1 MSEAEGIALLL
12 LARKPSSPLADYP
25 ENEDTSFMSLSR
37 LALLGAALVLFTNTP
52 APAAQ
57 ARTGAAPATNISLH
71 FDPAGTHI
79 RFTVK
84 SLLHDARGSFKLK
97 GGALAV
103 DPTSGLAQGEILVD
117 ATTGTTGNKATD
129 RRLQKEV
136 LESDRYP
143 SIFFHAEHLEGEL
156 PHADGSAD
164 LTAVGTLNIHGADHP
179 EQIKL
184 HLVRSGDSFTATSRF
199 TVPYVAWGMKDPSNG
214 LTHYSR
220 EAVVDVSARGTLK
233 SVPIARENP
242 AAQSSDSDEEPPR

>member
-1 MSEAEGIALLL
+1 ML
-12 LARKPSSPLADYP
+12 
-25 ENEDTSFMSLSR
+25 LSR
-37 LALLGAALVLFTNTP
+37 LAPLGAALVLLANTP
-52 APAAQ
+52 APAAYGQ
-57 ARTGAAPATNISLH
+57 AGPAPATNISLH
-71 FDPAGTHI
+71 FDPAGTQI

-84 SLLHDARGSFKLK
+84 SLLHDARGTFKLK

-103 DPTSGLAQGEILVD
+103 DPKSGLAQGEILVD
-117 ATTGTTGNKATD
+117 ATTGKTGSKSTD

-164 LTAVGTLNIHGADHP
+164 ITAVGTLNIHGADHP

-184 HLVRSGDSFTATSRF
+184 HLMRSGNSFTATSHF

-214 LTHYSR
+214 LAHYSK
-220 EAVVDVSARGTLK
+220 EALVNVSAKGTLDT
-233 SVPIARENP
+233 VPVKHETP
-242 AAQSSDSDEEPPR
+242 ATQSSDSDEEPPR